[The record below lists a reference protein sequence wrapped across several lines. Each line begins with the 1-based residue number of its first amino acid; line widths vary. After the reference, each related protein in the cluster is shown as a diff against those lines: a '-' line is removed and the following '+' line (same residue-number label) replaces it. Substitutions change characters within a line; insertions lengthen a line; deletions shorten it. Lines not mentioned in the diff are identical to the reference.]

1 MASFST
7 YYALLALVLVLV
19 APAAS
24 GKQFTIADKL
34 LLETNM
40 FPVIQKHLE
49 TSTEGLTAFAPTDVA
64 FGKLPPG
71 DLDRLTLAQKTQF
84 VRSHMVPKYYSFA
97 NLSRVSFPLQ
107 TFAQGKTLKVGLR
120 QNMPVVSSGLV
131 TTPVAFAVQDKYPVS
146 VFAINDVL
154 IPPKTLG

>member
-84 VRSHMVPKYYSFA
+84 VRSLF
-97 NLSRVSFPLQ
+97 LQ